1 MPHLI
6 IQYSANVEKSLDMSS
21 LCSALYDVM
30 LSSGVFP
37 LAGIRVRAFAADHA
51 VVADQLPDNGFVD
64 MILRMGEGR
73 SADDK
78 KQVGQSLMKQAESV
92 CAELLNKPHFALSLE
107 IVEISREF
115 SWKTNTMHA
124 RLADAAKPGSA

>member
-1 MPHLI
+1 
-6 IQYSANVEKSLDMSS
+6 
-21 LCSALYDVM
+21 M

-92 CAELLNKPHFALSLE
+92 CAKLLDKPHFALSPL
-107 IVEISREF
+107 
-115 SWKTNTMHA
+115 K
-124 RLADAAKPGSA
+124 